1 MLALA
6 RPIDA
11 WPFNQ
16 RVKSGA
22 FHSKPSGGSC
32 GSCGQ
37 SGSYSWSDS
46 HAPELQKEYIKLVG
60 DETILIVPDEIA
72 SPGPAFVED
81 KATKFRGELKSSLND
96 NQNSLLYIG
105 QKVQGRIQCSL
116 TPYFLSLF
124 PSLPSTAFKASLT
137 R

>member
-1 MLALA
+1 MTTSQLLA
-6 RPIDA
+6 RPIV
-11 WPFNQ
+11 PQPLHQ
-16 RVKSGA
+16 RVKSYVL
-22 FHSKPSGGSC
+22 HSKPSGGSC
-32 GSCGQ
+32 RSCGQ

-81 KATKFRGELKSSLND
+81 KATKFRGELKSSLNN

-105 QKVQGRIQCSL
+105 QKVQGKFNVR
-116 TPYFLSLF
+116 
-124 PSLPSTAFKASLT
+124 
-137 R
+137 

>member
-22 FHSKPSGGSC
+22 FHSNPSGGSC
-32 GSCGQ
+32 GSC
-37 SGSYSWSDS
+37 GSYSWSDS
-46 HAPELQKEYIKLVG
+46 HAPELQKEYLKLVG

-124 PSLPSTAFKASLT
+124 PSLPSTAFNASLT